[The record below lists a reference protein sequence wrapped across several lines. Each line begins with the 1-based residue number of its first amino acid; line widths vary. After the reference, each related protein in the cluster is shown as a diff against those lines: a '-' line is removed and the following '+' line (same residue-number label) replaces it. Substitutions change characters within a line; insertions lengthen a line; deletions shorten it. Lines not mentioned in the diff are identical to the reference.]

1 MYRGRKVFCHVL
13 YVAAKGESL
22 LKGLSNEMDIFAK
35 VIRRL
40 SVNFTVKM
48 GLKRV
53 YQCTFTLIIQDF
65 LLKTSKLST
74 LTIQQ

>member
-1 MYRGRKVFCHVL
+1 LYRGRKVFCHVL
-13 YVAAKGESL
+13 YVAAKGEFCSRIPVF
-22 LKGLSNEMDIFAK
+22 LSNEMDIFAK
-35 VIRRL
+35 AIRRL

-65 LLKTSKLST
+65 LLTNCR
-74 LTIQQ
+74 